1 MNTFILFRE
10 NFNATELYFR
20 VQSNGSGERHIIKTT
35 MINEMQL
42 SRKKVLQCMK
52 KLIKYEVNFPANIRL
67 KIS

>member
-20 VQSNGSGERHIIKTT
+20 VQSNESGERHIIKTT

-42 SRKKVLQCMK
+42 SRKKGTVM
-52 KLIKYEVNFPANIRL
+52 YE
-67 KIS
+67 KINKI